1 MVKGEFMRLVFYPP
15 VEPDWLEEIARLA
28 PDLEVI
34 NAAISDEAVRAI
46 READALSGHITPEVL
61 AAATSDEALQ
71 AIRDADAFCGYITP
85 ELLAA
90 AKKLRWIQAPR
101 IGLEHYMFP
110 ALEQSDVLL
119 TNTRGMLADLV
130 ADHAMALVLA
140 LARDLPTYIRQQW
153 SRRWETH
160 VPLID
165 LPGATLGIIG
175 LGAIGVEVA
184 KRAAAFGMR
193 VIALDPRRTERPPE
207 VAELYRPARL
217 PDLLSQADVVVI
229 CAPHTRETEKM
240 IRAEQLRQMKKTAYL
255 VNVGRGPIVDLAD
268 LVEALR
274 AGTIAGAGLDVTDP
288 EPLPAQHPL
297 WGLPNVL
304 ITPHAASECPN
315 DKMDVRKRQMIM
327 ENIRLFVAG
336 EPLINVVDKAAW
348 Y

>member
-1 MVKGEFMRLVFYPP
+1 MRLVFSPP
-15 VEPDWLEEIARLA
+15 VADDWVEQIATLA
-28 PDLEVI
+28 PDLKVV
-34 NAAISDEAVRAI
+34 NAATVEKALRAI
-46 READALSGHITPEVL
+46 G
-61 AAATSDEALQ
+61 
-71 AIRDADAFCGYITP
+71 DADAFCGYITP

-90 AKKLRWIQAPR
+90 ARKLRWIQAPR

-140 LARDLPTYIRQQW
+140 LARDLPTYMRQQW
-153 SRRWETH
+153 SQHWETH

-165 LPGATLGIIG
+165 LPGATMGIIG

-184 KRAAAFGMR
+184 KRAASFGMR
-193 VIALDPRRTERPPE
+193 VVAVDPRRTDRPPE
-207 VAELYRPARL
+207 VAEIYRPDRL
-217 PDLLSQADVVVI
+217 LELLSQADVVVI
-229 CAPHTRETEKM
+229 CAPHTRDTEKM
-240 IRAEQLRQMKKTAYL
+240 IRAEQLRRMKKTAYL

-268 LVEALR
+268 LAEALR

-288 EPLPAQHPL
+288 EPLPAEHPL
-297 WGLPNVL
+297 WSLPNAL

-315 DKMDVRKRQMIM
+315 DKMEVRKRQMIM
-327 ENIRLFVAG
+327 ENIRRFAVG
-336 EPLINVVDKAAW
+336 EQLLNVVDKAAW